1 MSKISGWNFSQN
13 ITSADNCKQKNE
25 DLDTWYVGMN
35 DFARIAGGQNSR
47 SNILSPRA
55 FLEFLAKIFTL
66 GYVDFSKRSNEAGG
80 NMMAHIKS
88 SSYIKNNDGSEI
100 MKFVMNNPE
109 GERADLSKVEIE
121 ITLAS
126 ALIMGF
132 VKDIQSLYLHNLM
145 VRLIVMKGSPLKE
158 KMRVHYT

>member
-55 FLEFLAKIFTL
+55 FLEFLAKEGANKRGNSSRLTQSFHFFMFKPIFSP
-66 GYVDFSKRSNEAGG
+66 VN
-80 NMMAHIKS
+80 
-88 SSYIKNNDGSEI
+88 
-100 MKFVMNNPE
+100 
-109 GERADLSKVEIE
+109 
-121 ITLAS
+121 
-126 ALIMGF
+126 ALNQPI
-132 VKDIQSLYLHNLM
+132 
-145 VRLIVMKGSPLKE
+145 
-158 KMRVHYT
+158 

>member
-55 FLEFLAKIFTL
+55 FLEFLAK
-66 GYVDFSKRSNEAGG
+66 GRCEQVPDMRSCL
-80 NMMAHIKS
+80 S
-88 SSYIKNNDGSEI
+88 SGAMEQGS
-100 MKFVMNNPE
+100 
-109 GERADLSKVEIE
+109 S
-121 ITLAS
+121 
-126 ALIMGF
+126 
-132 VKDIQSLYLHNLM
+132 
-145 VRLIVMKGSPLKE
+145 
-158 KMRVHYT
+158 